1 MNRGDSTVHPHQVRN
16 IHFFLF
22 FAATAVFLYLRTFLL
37 PHTPLAAKDD
47 ELLFFEH
54 AKRILLGQVP
64 FRDFFIFVMPGT
76 DLLYAGVF
84 RAFGVHAWVAQGVLI
99 ALGLALTA
107 VIVWISR
114 NILNGLTVFL
124 PALLFLVLDF
134 NSALDATHH
143 WYNIL
148 FVMAAAGVLLG
159 GRSLR
164 RILIAGS
171 LCGIAALFTQTQGT
185 LSLIAIAIYLVFADR
200 EEMREG
206 RMSTQLTCLVVP
218 FLVIVGGVLGYYAH
232 LAGFHSLL
240 YALWYYPFRF
250 TAAEYTYPLR
260 AYNYMIPPHH
270 TLGDLARMVP
280 FLFLRLLV
288 PLVYLY
294 CLLRLFFEK
303 RKMDRRMWES
313 LLLINLI
320 GLALFA
326 AIASGPSFHR
336 TCMVAPP
343 AVIVCVWLFHGVRPV
358 DRAVRGALWLMSL
371 GLFLYLPVRLQFAP
385 RTYLDLPTGRTAF
398 LNPAQSDEYR
408 WFAQQTHA
416 GDAFFNLTQ
425 VSFPLAL
432 RNPTPV
438 DIVSPTLLTTPDQVD
453 AVVRSL
459 EARRTQFIFLP
470 HFHVPP
476 GTTDN
481 LQAFH
486 DYVYS
491 HYHLA
496 KTFPS
501 GQFWEL
507 N

>member
-1 MNRGDSTVHPHQVRN
+1 MKSGDSQVHPNQVRN
-16 IHFFLF
+16 IYVVLFL
-22 FAATAVFLYLRTFLL
+22 AVTAVFLYLRTFLL
-37 PHTPLAAKDD
+37 PHVPLAAQDD

-64 FRDFFIFVMPGT
+64 FRDFFIFVMPGA

-84 RAFGVHAWVAQGVLI
+84 RVFGVHAWVAQAILI
-99 ALGLALTA
+99 ALGLALTG
-107 VIVWISR
+107 VILWISR
-114 NILNGLTVFL
+114 SVLRGPIVFL

-143 WYNIL
+143 WYNTL
-148 FVMAAAGVLLG
+148 FVMAAAGVLMG
-159 GRSLR
+159 GRSVR
-164 RILIAGS
+164 RILVAGS
-171 LCGIAALFTQTQGT
+171 LCGIATLFTQTQGT
-185 LSLIAIAIYLVFADR
+185 LSLIAIAIYLVFAGR
-200 EEMREG
+200 EEIREG
-206 RMSTQLTCLVVP
+206 RLSTQLTCLILP
-218 FLVIVGGVLGYYAH
+218 FLVIVGGVLAYYAH

-250 TAAEYTYPLR
+250 VAAEHTYPLA

-270 TLGDLARMVP
+270 TLGDLVRMVP
-280 FLFLRLLV
+280 FLFLHLLV
-288 PLVYLY
+288 PFSYLF

-303 RKMDRRMWES
+303 EKMDRRLWES
-313 LLLINLI
+313 LLLINLV

-336 TCMVAPP
+336 MCMIAPP
-343 AVIVCVWLFHGVRPV
+343 AVIVCVWLFHGARPV
-358 DRAVRGALWLMSL
+358 DRMVRSALWVVSI
-371 GLFLYLPVRLQFAP
+371 GLFFYLPVRLQFAS
-385 RTYLDLPTGRTAF
+385 RAYLDLPTGRTAF
-398 LNPAQSDEYR
+398 LQPAQADEYQ
-408 WFAQQTHA
+408 WVAQQTHA

-432 RNPTPV
+432 RNPTSL
-438 DIVSPTLLTTPDQVD
+438 DIVSPTLLTPSDQAD

-459 EARRTQFIFLP
+459 EAHPTQLIFLP

-481 LQAFH
+481 LQSFH
-486 DYVYS
+486 EYVYGN
-491 HYHLA
+491 YHLA

-501 GQFWEL
+501 GEFWER

>member
-1 MNRGDSTVHPHQVRN
+1 MKRNDLLAHSDQTRTISVVLFLVATV
-16 IHFFLF
+16 
-22 FAATAVFLYLRTFLL
+22 VFLYLRAFLL
-37 PHTPLAAKDD
+37 PHTPLAARDD

-76 DLLYAGVF
+76 DLLYAEVF
-84 RAFGVHAWVAQGVLI
+84 RVFGVHAWVAQMILI
-99 ALGLALTA
+99 VLGLALTG
-107 VIVWISR
+107 VILWISQS
-114 NILNGLTVFL
+114 ILSGSMVFL

-143 WYNIL
+143 WYNTL
-148 FVMAAAGVLLG
+148 FVMAAAAVLIG

-164 RILIAGS
+164 RIAIAGS
-171 LCGIAALFTQTQGT
+171 LCGIATLFTQTQGT
-185 LSLIAIAIYLVFADR
+185 LSLIAIAIYLVCMNR
-200 EEMREG
+200 EEMSDGSR
-206 RMSTQLTCLVVP
+206 STQLASLLLP
-218 FLVIVGGVLGYYAH
+218 FLIIVSGALGYYAY

-240 YALWYYPFRF
+240 YALWHYPFVF
-250 TAAEYTYPLR
+250 AAAEYTYPLR
-260 AYNYMIPPHH
+260 AYNYMIPPHR

-280 FLFLRLLV
+280 FIFLHLLV
-288 PLVYLY
+288 PFVYLI
-294 CLLRLFFEK
+294 CLLRLFLEK
-303 RKMDRRMWES
+303 KNMDRRLWSS
-313 LLLINLI
+313 LLLISLI
-320 GLALFA
+320 GLALFT

-336 TCMVAPP
+336 MCMIAPP
-343 AVIVCVWLFHGVRPV
+343 AVIVCVWLFHGAGPI
-358 DRAVRGALWLMSL
+358 DRAMRGALWLVSL
-371 GLFLYLPVRLQFAP
+371 GLFFYLPVRLQFAP
-385 RTYLDLPTGRTAF
+385 RTYLDLPTGQTAF
-398 LNPAQSDEYR
+398 LNSAQSDEYQ

-438 DIVSPTLLTTPDQVD
+438 DVVSPTLLIPPDHVD

-459 EARRTQFIFLP
+459 ETHRTHFIFLP
-470 HFHVPP
+470 HFRMPK
-476 GTTDN
+476 GTKDN

-486 DYVYS
+486 EYVYS

-501 GQFWEL
+501 GEFWEL